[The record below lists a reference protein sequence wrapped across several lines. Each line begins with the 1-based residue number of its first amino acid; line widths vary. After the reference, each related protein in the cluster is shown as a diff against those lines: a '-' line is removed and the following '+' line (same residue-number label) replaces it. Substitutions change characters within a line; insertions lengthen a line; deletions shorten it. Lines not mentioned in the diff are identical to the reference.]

1 MKNITFLFL
10 MAFSIVACEKAIIP
24 NIETSNKNIFE
35 ELWQYVDEHY
45 IYFDVKGI
53 DWNKSYDQYA
63 PLITEEMSEIEL
75 FDVCAEMLATL
86 KDGHNVLQ
94 RSSKSSNA
102 YDFTTGYEVVF
113 DPTIV
118 RQNYLNNTFEEI
130 GNFTYGVLDNNIG
143 YIHFKDFTGLRDMET
158 VAAYMLDRNVDGLVF
173 DVRSNGGGGFAER
186 IVKYFIQEPTLVG
199 YSIEKTGKGHT
210 DFSKNL
216 SFMVQPDDNLYFDK
230 PVKLLINRG
239 CFSATSYF
247 AGMMKY
253 LPNVTL
259 IGQIT
264 GGGGGGNAA
273 YQLPND
279 WIVKVSV
286 STFLDVNS
294 DDIEVGVT
302 PHIDLNN
309 DPEILAN
316 GVDEILER
324 ALIDF

>member
-1 MKNITFLFL
+1 MKNILFLFL
-10 MAFSIVACEKAIIP
+10 MAFTIVACEKAIIP
-24 NIETSNKNIFE
+24 NIETSNKSVFE
-35 ELWQYVDEHY
+35 ELWQHVDEHY

-53 DWNKSYDQYA
+53 DWNKTYEEYA
-63 PLITEEMSEIEL
+63 PLITEELSEAEL

-86 KDGHNVLQ
+86 EDGHNVLQ

-113 DPTIV
+113 DPIIV
-118 RQNYLNNTFEEI
+118 RQNYLNNTFEEK

-158 VAAYMLDRNVDGLVF
+158 VSAFMLDKNVDGLVF

-186 IVKYFIQEPTLVG
+186 IVKYFIQAPTLVG

-210 DFSKNL
+210 DFSENL
-216 SFMVQPDDNLYFDK
+216 SFIVQPDDNLYFDK
-230 PVKLLINRG
+230 PVKILINRG

-259 IGQIT
+259 VGQIT

-286 STFLDVNS
+286 STFLDVNL
-294 DDIEVGVT
+294 DDIEVGVA
-302 PHIDLNN
+302 PHINLNN
-309 DPEILAN
+309 DPEELAN

-324 ALIDF
+324 ALADF